1 MGESMSTISTA
12 PKRHALGLPAG
23 SIRATHTLFI
33 VGLFCAMLLVDAKQT
48 LAIPPYLIYL
58 LFMVLGHYF
67 AHRSGATPGSEY
79 HPLYL
84 PRGSVRF
91 VVMAALIGTVG
102 WCLYNN
108 PDKLQ
113 AQFDESLA
121 ALKLEP
127 YLPVWILGAFF
138 LGVVVRAVVGRE
150 NPPYFLQD
158 MEAWLSLISIV
169 GLGVAGIIHLI
180 IVPSL
185 ENTTSFPIAE
195 AILASIIA
203 FYFGERS

>member
-1 MGESMSTISTA
+1 MSTITTT

-33 VGLFCAMLLVDAKQT
+33 VGLFCAMLLVSAKQT

-58 LFMVLGHYF
+58 LFMTLGHYF
-67 AHRSGATPGSEY
+67 AHRSGASAGSEY

-84 PRGSVRF
+84 PRGLVRF
-91 VVMAALIGTVG
+91 VVMAALLGTIG
-102 WCLYNN
+102 WCLYND
-108 PDKLQ
+108 PQKLQ
-113 AQFDESLA
+113 DQFEKSLD

-127 YLPVWILGAFF
+127 FLPLCILGAFF
-138 LGVVVRAVVGRE
+138 LGVLVRAVVGRE

-169 GLGVAGIIHLI
+169 GLGVAVIIHLI
-180 IVPSL
+180 IMPSL
-185 ENTTSFPIAE
+185 ENAISMPTWE
-195 AILASIIA
+195 AILASVIA